1 MSFSHK
7 LLLFFVFISAISC
20 SGDII
25 PTVCEED
32 ENRSFMT
39 RSEEAPDDPLL
50 SPEQF
55 ASDYYDNIATL
66 ALATDALCIEGS
78 TFNTDNPF
86 SQKLSSI
93 QFIDEDEDSISFFSL
108 SEDEKIA
115 LFNELIAAEKTEM
128 ANKIADI
135 PEYADDIILENMAMT
150 DVIEECNL
158 SSGDPDGIRGH
169 SRRGRGSRLNEEE
182 EEEEDDIDPDDEIC
196 IIIEK
201 LDSTLHSYLNNS
213 GVAGTVA
220 SIIQN
225 WMNNNSVSTNAVLNS
240 WTGYAR
246 RGDIVISLPLHNVP
260 WVYINLFNSY
270 LVGHAGVF
278 TQTITA
284 TTTVNDNVTIEAWI
298 GDGVIRQTVANWNR
312 RHYVLGLQN
321 VKRKWT
327 WNGVWGHLEPITT
340 PVSNPELLA
349 TEAELHIGK
358 NYVTALEFPVAKL
371 VAPSR
376 FTCTSLVWHCAKV
389 RYGIDISNWISP
401 LVSPSAIYT
410 NSHTYIRKTVMP

>member
-66 ALATDALCIEGS
+66 AFATDALCIEGS
-78 TFNTDNPF
+78 TINSDNSF

-93 QFIDEDEDSISFFSL
+93 QFIDENEDSISFFSL

-115 LFNELIAAEKTEM
+115 LFNELIEAEKTEM
-128 ANKIADI
+128 ANKIAGI

-158 SSGDPDGIRGH
+158 SSGEPDGIRGN
-169 SRRGRGSRLNEEE
+169 SRRGRGGRSGGEEE
-182 EEEEDDIDPDDEIC
+182 EEEEDPEPDDEVCVIL
-196 IIIEK
+196 EK

-225 WMNNNSVSTNAVLNS
+225 WMNNNSISTNSVLNS

-270 LVGHAGVF
+270 VVGHAGVF

-284 TTTVNDNVTIEAWI
+284 ATTANDNVTIEAWI
-298 GDGVIRQTVANWNR
+298 GDGVIRQTVNNWNR
-312 RHYVLGLQN
+312 KHYVLGLQN

-327 WNGVWGHLEPITT
+327 WRGFWGHLETIAT

-349 TEAELHIGK
+349 NEAELQIGK
-358 NYVTALEFPVAKL
+358 DYVTALEFPVAKM
-371 VAPSR
+371 VAPYR

-389 RYGIDISNWISP
+389 RYGVDISNWISP

-410 NSHTYIRKTVMP
+410 NSHTYIRKTVTP